1 MMQPYQQRVVA
12 EHDELYVR
20 WVKLGKFLG
29 DATQEQVDEMG
40 MEEYR
45 RLSMQ
50 YTIMGEYV
58 TILAL
63 RIDNFNQ

>member
-1 MMQPYQQRVVA
+1 MMLPHQQRVVE

-20 WVKLGKFLG
+20 WVRLGAFLG
-29 DATQEQVDEMG
+29 NATQAQVDQMG
-40 MEEYR
+40 IEEYR

-50 YTIMGEYV
+50 YTIMGQYA
-58 TILAL
+58 TILAE

>member
-1 MMQPYQQRVVA
+1 MMLPHQQRVVE

-20 WVKLGKFLG
+20 WVRLGKFLG
-29 DATQEQVDEMG
+29 DATQEQVDQMG
-40 MEEYR
+40 IEEYR
-45 RLSMQ
+45 RLSKQ
-50 YTIMGEYV
+50 YTIMGEYA

>member
-1 MMQPYQQRVVA
+1 MMKPYQQRVVA

-20 WVKLGKFLG
+20 WVRLGKFLG

-40 MEEYR
+40 IEEYR

-50 YTIMGEYV
+50 YTIMGQYCS
-58 TILAL
+58 ILAE
-63 RIDNFNQ
+63 RIDNFK

>member
-1 MMQPYQQRVVA
+1 MMQPYQQRVVD
-12 EHDELYVR
+12 EHAELYAKWVR
-20 WVKLGKFLG
+20 LGAFLG
-29 DATQEQVDEMG
+29 NATQAQVDQMG
-40 MEEYR
+40 IEEYR

-50 YTIMGEYV
+50 YTIMGQYA